1 MMTTLRSKIGALL
14 VKPALKKT
22 LKTFDLQEYG
32 GAPLLGLNGLVV
44 KTHGSSKAIE
54 IKNSILQCVTFKEQK
69 INEKIKDKVILKDEY
84 EGPEIMEYDALRK
97 VTAAILGMDPEE
109 IRPDMTFLTD
119 LGADSLDVYQIVMGV
134 EEELG
139 ITIPAEKVEKI
150 ETVQE
155 AVDLIKSVK

>member
-1 MMTTLRSKIGALL
+1 
-14 VKPALKKT
+14 
-22 LKTFDLQEYG
+22 
-32 GAPLLGLNGLVV
+32 
-44 KTHGSSKAIE
+44 
-54 IKNSILQCVTFKEQK
+54 
-69 INEKIKDKVILKDEY
+69 
-84 EGPEIMEYDALRK
+84 MEYDALRK

-109 IRPDMTFLTD
+109 IQPDMTFLTD

>member
-1 MMTTLRSKIGALL
+1 
-14 VKPALKKT
+14 
-22 LKTFDLQEYG
+22 
-32 GAPLLGLNGLVV
+32 
-44 KTHGSSKAIE
+44 
-54 IKNSILQCVTFKEQK
+54 
-69 INEKIKDKVILKDEY
+69 
-84 EGPEIMEYDALRK
+84 MEYDALRK

-119 LGADSLDVYQIVMGV
+119 LGADSLDVYQIVMCV

>member
-1 MMTTLRSKIGALL
+1 M
-14 VKPALKKT
+14 
-22 LKTFDLQEYG
+22 
-32 GAPLLGLNGLVV
+32 
-44 KTHGSSKAIE
+44 
-54 IKNSILQCVTFKEQK
+54 
-69 INEKIKDKVILKDEY
+69 EY
-84 EGPEIMEYDALRK
+84 EALRK

-139 ITIPAEKVEKI
+139 ITIPAKKIEKI
-150 ETVQE
+150 TTVQE